1 MKKISLLI
9 LSVFALATTFAQN
22 FLDDNWSYQV
32 INADNN
38 ASVIFPAGVLDA
50 FAGSE
55 IKAFATKIEYAEP
68 GDQYNG
74 VGPSSVT
81 NLPVSETFTIV
92 AGESNAIPI
101 MGQDGLCNCVQAAG
115 GDLIT
120 IYIKHLDDYIQ
131 ITNVPPT
138 IYAANLIVSAFT
150 SISYSYFE
158 GDSLVFGCTDS
169 LFLGYNPAANFSVVE
184 QCGDS
189 IINGCMAVEA
199 CNYADTANVED
210 GSCTFAQQYY
220 ECSGVPINDED
231 GDGIPDELEIPGCTD
246 LTAFNYDSPATDDD
260 GSCIPVVTGCGNSAA
275 DNYNEAVNTPTN
287 DVCEYS
293 TINPWGPNGGSQEAP
308 TFFTNNNMSV
318 LFPVD
323 NLGIEGTYS
332 LDSGDVIFVVYE
344 TQLLEN
350 ELVNYSEASGIQ
362 SGGAVEWTGDQ
373 VGMAIFGSDNFANN
387 GFQELESLTW
397 LILTDSG
404 EVYNATVS
412 YGTGGFE
419 GFYEDAELV
428 IVNNVEKGS
437 LFYEGCMIPNN
448 PNYNPLASIDDGSCA
463 EAYSIGCMDE
473 ASVNFAGLGA
483 NPTHDNAANFGDA
496 FGQNL
501 GLDLVT
507 AATSPSGTAA
517 TTSDPDMCQ
526 DQVEG
531 CTDPM
536 ASNYDP
542 IATQND
548 ATICDWSLNG
558 MELYDVDENGNIL
571 ATDYNFGA
579 VDPDNQNDGI
589 LGSDFANANIL
600 FQEGALVVDAHVI
613 ENLATVM
620 EWVDADE
627 IADAQELADTITDM
641 QDRYDANDLWWN
653 TRYDDTLAAVAVWF
667 AEDEAADAQELAD
680 TIHDMQA
687 RYDANDLWWNTLYD
701 ATVVTYDSM
710 LSVTNDT
717 LDYHRAPI
725 EIDLHTQ
732 WNTVAYYLHHESPV
746 VAQFENQFGSETAIA
761 NNINIVKNN
770 EGLFYWP
777 EFNFDGI
784 QMLQPGQGYQV
795 RVKDSS
801 TGKSD
806 FIFEHAINA
815 DAYRTLNPTVPAWAI
830 DMPVDVHP
838 NDVRSLVR
846 VVNML
851 GQEVKAAEQFRGE
864 VLLYM
869 YNDGTVEKKMVQ

>member
-9 LSVFALATTFAQN
+9 LSVFAVATTFAQN
-22 FLDDNWSYQV
+22 FLDDNWSYQI

-38 ASVIFPAGVLDA
+38 GSVIFPAGILDA

-55 IKAFATKIEYAEP
+55 IKAFATKYDYTNPA
-68 GDQYNG
+68 DQYNG
-74 VGPSSVT
+74 VGPASIDTV
-81 NLPVSETFTIV
+81 PVSNTWILK
-92 AGESNAIPI
+92 ADSSNAVPI
-101 MGQDGLCNCVQAAG
+101 MGQDGYCGCTQAST
-115 GDLIT
+115 GDTLSF
-120 IYIKHLDDYIQ
+120 YIKHLGDYIK

-138 IYAANLIVSAFT
+138 VYANNLLVDSFDSSTFA
-150 SISYSYFE
+150 YVG

-189 IINGCMAVEA
+189 IINGCMVEEA
-199 CNYADTANVED
+199 CNYVDTANVED
-210 GSCTFAQQYY
+210 NSCTYAQQYY
-220 ECSGVPINDED
+220 ECSGIPTNDQD

-246 LTAFNYDSPATDDD
+246 STAFNYDSPATDDD
-260 GSCIPVVTGCGNSAA
+260 GSCIPVVTGCGNPAA
-275 DNYNEAVNTPTN
+275 DNYDEAVNTPTN
-287 DVCEYS
+287 DVCDYS

-507 AATSPSGTAA
+507 GATSPSGTAA

-620 EWVDADE
+620 QWIDADE
-627 IADAQELADTITDM
+627 IADSTLLSNTMIQMQAD
-641 QDRYDANDLWWN
+641 YDSNDTWWN
-653 TRYDDTLAAVAVWF
+653 TRYVDTLAAVAVWF
-667 AEDEAADAQELAD
+667 AQDEAADSTLLAN
-680 TIHDMQA
+680 TIKEMQ
-687 RYDANDLWWNTLYD
+687 Y
-701 ATVVTYDSM
+701 TYD
-710 LSVTNDT
+710 TNQAAWISRYANMVSEKNAVIALTHDS
-717 LDYHRAPI
+717 LVYFRAPI

-732 WNTVAYYLHHESPV
+732 WNTVGFYLHHESPV
-746 VAQFENQFGSETAIA
+746 VAQFEEQFGNGDGVSSA
-761 NNINIVKNN
+761 INIVKDN
-770 EGLFYWP
+770 EGYFYWP
-777 EFNFDGI
+777 EFDFDGI
-784 QMLQPGQGYQV
+784 GMLIPGHGYQV
-795 RVKDSS
+795 RVRDGHP
-801 TGKSD
+801 GKSD
-806 FIFEHAINA
+806 FIFEHSINA
-815 DAYRTLNPTVPAWAI
+815 DAYRMLNPTVPQWAI

-851 GQEVKAAEQFRGE
+851 GQEVNPAEQFKGE

-869 YNDGTVEKKMVQ
+869 YNDGTVEKKMVK